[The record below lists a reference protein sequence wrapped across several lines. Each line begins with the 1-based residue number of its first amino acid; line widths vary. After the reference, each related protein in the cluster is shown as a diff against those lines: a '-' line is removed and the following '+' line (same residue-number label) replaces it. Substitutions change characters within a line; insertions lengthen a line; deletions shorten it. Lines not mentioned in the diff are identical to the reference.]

1 MTDKI
6 LRSFA
11 SGLLVAASV
20 CALVYFVSPDKAIS
34 IKAEE
39 KPTVEEMTKLL
50 QADGYVV
57 HTETEWNELTAAIEP
72 ATEEKEENTEEKKE
86 AKEDTPTEKEAEQPK
101 EEVFRTVVTVSE
113 GMTSFDVGKALV
125 SANII
130 EDAWDFTFE
139 VEDKGVAKYL
149 KLGTY
154 EIDSTMTTDEIIS
167 KIFNR

>member
-20 CALVYFVSPDKAIS
+20 CALVYFVGPDKTNTT
-34 IKAEE
+34 KAEE

-57 HTETEWNELTAAIEP
+57 HTETEWNELTAAVQP
-72 ATEEKEENTEEKKE
+72 ATEEKTEEKKE
-86 AKEDTPTEKEAEQPK
+86 ATEDTTTEKKAEEPR

-130 EDAWDFTFE
+130 EDAWDFTFI